1 MKQIKTLVL
10 VILVIGTSLTS
21 YAQKDKDKKNNKP
34 DKFGIRFGHQSAN
47 LFKDSKSYE
56 EFTSLSTFYVGTFKY
71 FKVIPFLKVGS
82 GLEFFQS
89 GTVSTDKNKMHLY
102 YLSVPFNAQIKLGPL
117 FILGGIAPSFKV
129 AERWEISGD
138 KINPASDDKTNWF
151 DAPVFAGL
159 GFKFLMFSI
168 EARYHWGTVELY
180 DSGVGT
186 GYKNQYFQLGLG
198 IWL

>member
-10 VILVIGTSLTS
+10 VILVLGVSFTT
-21 YAQKDKDKKNNKP
+21 YAQKDKKDDKP

-47 LFKDSKSYE
+47 LFKDSKPYE
-56 EFTSLSTFYVGTFKY
+56 DFTSLSTFYIGTFKY
-71 FKVIPFLKVGS
+71 FKVFPFVKFGS
-82 GLEFFQS
+82 GLEFFQT
-89 GTVSTDKNKMHLY
+89 GTVSTNKNKMHLY
-102 YLSVPFNAQIKLGPL
+102 YLSVPFNLHVKLGP
-117 FILGGIAPSFKV
+117 FFALGGIAPSFKV
-129 AERWEISGD
+129 SEKWEISGD

-151 DAPVFAGL
+151 DAPVFVGA

-168 EARYHWGTVELY
+168 EARYHWGTMSLY
-180 DSGVGT
+180 DGGVGE